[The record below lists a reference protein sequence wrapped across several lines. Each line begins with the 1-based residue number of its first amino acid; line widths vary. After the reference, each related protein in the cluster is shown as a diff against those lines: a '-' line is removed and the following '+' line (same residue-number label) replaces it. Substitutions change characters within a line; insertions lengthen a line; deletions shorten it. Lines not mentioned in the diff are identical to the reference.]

1 MSVEKVLIVADK
13 LKKFK
18 ALRTFNLNENP
29 GIDMNGV
36 TKESKDAFLKMIDSF
51 PTSLVMFNNMRRNY
65 FYETATD
72 MKCGRYQKKW
82 EDEEEKAL
90 HNPTRP
96 HTKPFESL
104 AEISMMSGVIS
115 N

>member
-1 MSVEKVLIVADK
+1 MSVEQVLKVADK

-18 ALRTFNLNENP
+18 ALRTFNLNDNA
-29 GIDMNGV
+29 GIDMNGA

-65 FYETATD
+65 FYETAAEL
-72 MKCGRYQKKW
+72 KCVRYQKKW
-82 EDEEEKAL
+82 EEDDEAKDSSG
-90 HNPTRP
+90 RRDK
-96 HTKPFESL
+96 KPEESL
-104 AEISMMSGVIS
+104 AKISMMQDVMK